1 MRIIIFFIIPEDKR
15 ENESLELFNIS
26 LAYTLFQNKFFL
38 YYRDIIFLLQ
48 INILKWIEVLPL
60 QVEFEQ
66 K

>member
-48 INILKWIEVLPL
+48 INILK
-60 QVEFEQ
+60 
-66 K
+66 